1 MSSVSDA
8 SGWKVVWCCL
18 AVLGWS
24 CAIAADGPLVVEDA
38 AERSRLPESVVV
50 PAAPVSELTPANGW
64 PSAGDYRGW
73 SRSLGGPSANRFS
86 MHDQITRDNVNRLA
100 VAWVYRSGDGKGNVQ
115 CNPIE
120 VDGVIYTSTAG
131 RGLAAVDART
141 GRERWRTDL
150 GMKLSG
156 GADAPARRGILHLAG
171 EGRRGARLLFP
182 AGGGVMA
189 VDPRDGRRIESFG
202 DGGWTRLPA
211 GSTAGGAVCGRVLVV
226 PGYEKDVYGVDVE
239 SGRILWTFNTVP
251 GAEERGGETWVNGRS
266 NNAANCWGGIAMDE
280 PRGIVY
286 FTTGSPKPNFDG
298 TQHHGDNLYSNCLV
312 ALRAETGA
320 YLWHVQ
326 EIRHDIWDL
335 DMPAP
340 PNLVTVEREGRKV
353 DAVAAVS
360 KTGVTL
366 LVDRVSGRHLFPHR
380 LRRAPTS
387 LLPGERTAAYQ
398 ADPELPERFARHE
411 FRREDITE
419 RTPEARSF
427 VERQLARARMGW
439 YEAFEL
445 NRPTVFYS
453 THGGA
458 EWTGAAFNPLSGRLY
473 VTVNHR
479 PSVTTVFRDDDPKPV
494 VPMSEGEKVYQTL
507 CAACHGKDRTGVGG
521 APPLR
526 GLRHHAEDGAV
537 RTLLKTGRGL
547 MPPQPGLE
555 GASLDA
561 LLDFLMCR
569 DRGKG
574 LVEGETVRYGSD
586 GYRKL
591 DDHEG
596 YPGVKPPWGSLAC
609 LDLNTGRR
617 QWQVVLGEHEELTA
631 KGVPKTGTHNFG
643 GAMVTAGGVVFA
655 SGTMDSR
662 VYAFDAAD
670 GRELWSAKMPFAG
683 SAPPMTY
690 VAGGRQYVL
699 VPATGGGKTGMPS
712 GDAWVAFALPE

>member
-1 MSSVSDA
+1 
-8 SGWKVVWCCL
+8 
-18 AVLGWS
+18 
-24 CAIAADGPLVVEDA
+24 
-38 AERSRLPESVVV
+38 
-50 PAAPVSELTPANGW
+50 
-64 PSAGDYRGW
+64 
-73 SRSLGGPSANRFS
+73 
-86 MHDQITRDNVNRLA
+86 MHDQIGRENVGKLRT
-100 VAWVYRSGDGKGNVQ
+100 AWIYRSGDGKGNVQ

-120 VDGVIYTSTAG
+120 VDGVLYTPTAG
-131 RGLAAVDART
+131 RGLVAIDART
-141 GRERWRTDL
+141 GIEKWRTDL
-150 GMKLSG
+150 GMRLSG
-156 GADAPARRGILHLAG
+156 GADAPARRGILYCSG
-171 EGRRGARLLFP
+171 EGMGGPRLLFP

-189 VDPRDGRRIESFG
+189 VDPRDGRRIASFG
-202 DGGWTRLPA
+202 EGGWTRLPA
-211 GSTAGGAVCGRVLVV
+211 GGTAGGAVSGRILVI

-239 SGRILWTFNTVP
+239 TGRIVWTFNTVP
-251 GAEERGGETWVNGRS
+251 GAGEKGGETWLNGRS
-266 NNAANCWGGIAMDE
+266 SNAANCWGGIALDE
-280 PRGIVY
+280 PRGMVY

-298 TQHHGDNLYSNCLV
+298 TGHLGDNLFSNCLV
-312 ALRAETGA
+312 ALNARTGT

-340 PNLVTVEREGRKV
+340 PNLVTVAREGRRV

-366 LVDRVSGRHLFPHR
+366 LVDRVTGRHLFPHR
-380 LRRAPTS
+380 LRRAPVS
-387 LLPGERTAAYQ
+387 MLPGERTAPYQ
-398 ADPELPERFARHE
+398 PDPELPERFARQE
-411 FRREDITE
+411 FLREDVTN
-419 RTPEARSF
+419 RTPEARAF

-458 EWTGAAFNPLSGRLY
+458 EWTGAAFDPVQGRLY

-479 PSVTTVFRDDDPKPV
+479 PSLTTVFRDDDPKPV

-507 CAACHGKDRTGVGG
+507 CAVCHGKDRTGVGG

-526 GLRHHAEDGAV
+526 GLRHHADDGVV
-537 RTLLKTGRGL
+537 RMLLRTGRGL

-555 GASLDA
+555 GAPLDA

-574 LVEGETVRYGSD
+574 LIAGGEMVRYGSD

-591 DDHEG
+591 NDHEG

-609 LDLNTGRR
+609 LDLNSGRK

-631 KGVPKTGTHNFG
+631 QGVPRTGTHNFG
-643 GAMVTAGGVVFA
+643 GAMVTAGGLVFA

-662 VYAFDAAD
+662 VYAFDAID
-670 GRELWSAKMPFAG
+670 GHELWSSKLPFAG

-690 VAGGRQYVL
+690 VVDGRQYVV

-712 GDAWVAFALPE
+712 GDAWVAFALPD